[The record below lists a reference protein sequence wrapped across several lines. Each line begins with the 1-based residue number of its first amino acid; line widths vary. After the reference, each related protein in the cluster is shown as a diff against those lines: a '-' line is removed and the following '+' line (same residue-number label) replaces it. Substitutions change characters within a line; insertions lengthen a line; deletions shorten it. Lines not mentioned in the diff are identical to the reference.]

1 MRRAPL
7 ALEAL
12 AALTLLAACV
22 STPKKPA
29 QIPTTPWPE
38 RRTQLQTLDPFQL
51 HGRVAVAAGNE
62 GFSAH
67 LDWEQQG
74 MRSALQLNGPLGVG
88 GIKVIASGED
98 LNVTTSRGEALDAD
112 AARTALS
119 NRLGFDPPLASLRYW
134 VLGVPDPSHPS
145 VETLGPDQRLMTLEQ
160 DGWHIMYS
168 AYMSGPAGYA
178 VPQKMSLQRGAV
190 RVRLI
195 VDNWQA

>member
-1 MRRAPL
+1 MPRAL
-7 ALEAL
+7 LTLGGL
-12 AALTLLAACV
+12 AALLLLAACV
-22 STPKKPA
+22 STPRKA
-29 QIPTTPWPE
+29 AEVPTTPWPE
-38 RRTQLQTLDPFQL
+38 RRAQLQSLDPFQL
-51 HGRVAVAAGNE
+51 HGRVAVAAANE

-74 MRSALQLNGPLGVG
+74 TRSALQLNGPLGVG
-88 GIKVIASGED
+88 GIKVVAVGDD

-119 NRLGFDPPLASLRYW
+119 SKLGFDPPLTSLRYW

-145 VETLGPDQRLMTLEQ
+145 IETLGPDARLMTLEQ
-160 DGWHIMYS
+160 DGWHILYS
-168 AYMSGPAGYA
+168 AYTSSPAGYSL
-178 VPQKMSLQRGAV
+178 PQKMSLQRGDV